1 MKKLSID
8 EISLQRLS
16 GDEVK
21 TARRFP
27 ITVIL
32 DDIRSLHNVG
42 SIFRTADAIR
52 AKELI
57 LCGITG
63 TPPRREIEKTA
74 LGSVDS
80 VPWRYE
86 KNALDAVLKV
96 KDAGLPVYA
105 LEQTEPSQTLWEAKY
120 TFPCCLIV
128 GNEVFGVQDSLLP
141 HVDSAL
147 DIPMFGSKHSLN
159 VSVAFGIAAYDM
171 AAAYLK
177 RQSAR
182 PDTI

>member
-8 EISLQRLS
+8 EIGLQRLS
-16 GDEVK
+16 GEELK
-21 TARRFP
+21 TAERFP

-32 DDIRSLHNVG
+32 DNIRSLHNVG
-42 SIFRTADAIR
+42 SIFRTADAVRI
-52 AKELI
+52 KELV

-63 TPPRREIEKTA
+63 KPPRREISKTA
-74 LGSVDS
+74 LGSIET

-86 KNALDAVLKV
+86 KNALDSVLQL

-105 LEQTEPSQTLWEAKY
+105 LEQTEPATTLWEASY
-120 TFPCCLIV
+120 SFPCCLIV

-147 DIPMFGSKHSLN
+147 DIPMFGAKHSLN

-177 RQSAR
+177 SSIRT
-182 PDTI
+182 PGK